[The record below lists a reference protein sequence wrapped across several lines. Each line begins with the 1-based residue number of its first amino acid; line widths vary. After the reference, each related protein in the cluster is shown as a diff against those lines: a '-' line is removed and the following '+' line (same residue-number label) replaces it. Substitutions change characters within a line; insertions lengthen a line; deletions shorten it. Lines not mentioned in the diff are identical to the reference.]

1 MRLGA
6 HTHRRPKAAQIAVD
20 ALGSFVPLGSP
31 TQISVC
37 RDGNSQRLREA
48 LRPDSVL
55 ICACIYPTD
64 GIP

>member
-6 HTHRRPKAAQIAVD
+6 HAHLRPKAAQIAVD

-31 TQISVC
+31 TQISVS

-48 LRPDSVL
+48 LRHDSVL